1 MAKKK
6 VAPRTTAKQIA
17 AQSQTVATA
26 IKSGGR
32 SIDIDIRFITQ
43 FLNDLLNISS
53 PTGSTTQAI
62 HLVREALA
70 NLKLDTRFNTKGAL
84 IAAWQGKI
92 SNRARAMTAHV
103 DTLGAMVKEI
113 TPNGR
118 LRLSKIGGYA
128 WASVEG
134 EGCSIATE
142 EGRIF
147 RGTLLPRKSSVHV
160 HGGEVEKMERTDQ
173 TMEVRLDARTQ
184 SAEDTRRLGL
194 EVGDFVA
201 FDLEIG
207 ECRGDE

>member
-1 MAKKK
+1 MA
-6 VAPRTTAKQIA
+6 T
-17 AQSQTVATA
+17 
-26 IKSGGR
+26 
-32 SIDIDIRFITQ
+32 
-43 FLNDLLNISS
+43 
-53 PTGSTTQAI
+53 
-62 HLVREALA
+62 
-70 NLKLDTRFNTKGAL
+70 LKLDTRFNTKGAL
-84 IAAWQGKI
+84 IASWQGKI
-92 SNRARAMTAHV
+92 SNRTRAMTAHV

-118 LRLSKIGGYA
+118 LRLSKIGSYA

-184 SAEDTRRLGL
+184 SADDTR
-194 EVGDFVA
+194 
-201 FDLEIG
+201 
-207 ECRGDE
+207 